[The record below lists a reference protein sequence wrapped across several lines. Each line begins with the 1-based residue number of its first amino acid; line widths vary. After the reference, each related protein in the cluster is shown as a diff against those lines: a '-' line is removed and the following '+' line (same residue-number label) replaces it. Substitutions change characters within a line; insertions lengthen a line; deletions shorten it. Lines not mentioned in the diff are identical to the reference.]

1 VNVKHTLKTISE
13 VLEKSQPWCRSS
25 LSSIVDEVDAMKI
38 ELREHYEE
46 YKELAK
52 PPECDETWYCL
63 QYLELLIEEILGD
76 VVSSDPEERAE
87 ALEDK

>member
-1 VNVKHTLKTISE
+1 MKYSLKNRPSFGEEYNFSTACE
-13 VLEKSQPWCRSS
+13 TWFEEFEK
-25 LSSIVDEVDAMKI
+25 
-38 ELREHYEE
+38 ELREHYKQ

-76 VVSSDPEERAE
+76 VEEVEDP
-87 ALEDK
+87 

>member
-1 VNVKHTLKTISE
+1 MKHTLKTISE
-13 VLEKSQPWCRSS
+13 ILEKSLLSWNRSS
-25 LSSIVDEVDAMKI
+25 LSAAVDEVDAMEK
-38 ELREHYEE
+38 ELREHYKE

-76 VVSSDPEERAE
+76 VKEEIGI
-87 ALEDK
+87 

>member
-1 VNVKHTLKTISE
+1 MKHNLKTVSE
-13 VLEKSQPWCRSS
+13 ILDGSYPWYVRRP
-25 LSSIVDEVDAMKI
+25 LFKIIDEVDAMEKD
-38 ELREHYEE
+38 LREHYKE

-76 VVSSDPEERAE
+76 IPPVTGHT
-87 ALEDK
+87 

>member
-1 VNVKHTLKTISE
+1 MNVKHTLKTISE
-13 VLEKSQPWCRSS
+13 ILEESQPRCRSS
-25 LSSIVDEVDAMKI
+25 RRARDEVDAMKR
-38 ELREHYEE
+38 ELREHYAE

-76 VVSSDPEERAE
+76 VVSSDPNPRTLAS
-87 ALEDK
+87 

>member
-1 VNVKHTLKTISE
+1 MNVKHNLKTISE
-13 VLEKSQPWCRSS
+13 VLEKSQSWYRSS
-25 LSSIVDEVDAMKI
+25 LSSIVDEVDAMKK

-46 YKELAK
+46 YKGLAK

-76 VVSSDPEERAE
+76 VVSSDPKGRAE
-87 ALEDK
+87 NLK

>member
-1 VNVKHTLKTISE
+1 MKHNLKTVSE
-13 VLEKSQPWCRSS
+13 ILDGSYPWYVRRP
-25 LSSIVDEVDAMKI
+25 LFKIIDEVDAMEKD
-38 ELREHYEE
+38 LREHYKE

-76 VVSSDPEERAE
+76 IPPVTGDT
-87 ALEDK
+87 

>member
-1 VNVKHTLKTISE
+1 ME
-13 VLEKSQPWCRSS
+13 R
-25 LSSIVDEVDAMKI
+25 

-46 YKELAK
+46 YKGLPK

-76 VVSSDPEERAE
+76 VVSSDPHPRTLAS
-87 ALEDK
+87 

>member
-1 VNVKHTLKTISE
+1 MKHNLKTVSE
-13 VLEKSQPWCRSS
+13 LLERSHFWSRSS
-25 LSSIVDEVDAMKI
+25 LFSIVDEVDAMEE

-76 VVSSDPEERAE
+76 VPPVTGHT
-87 ALEDK
+87 

>member
-1 VNVKHTLKTISE
+1 MNVKHTLKTISE
-13 VLEKSQPWCRSS
+13 ILEESQSS
-25 LSSIVDEVDAMKI
+25 QRARDEVDAMMK

-46 YKELAK
+46 YKGLAK

-76 VVSSDPEERAE
+76 ISSDPGDP
-87 ALEDK
+87 LIG

>member
-1 VNVKHTLKTISE
+1 VKHNLKTISE
-13 VLEKSQPWCRSS
+13 VLEKSQSWYRSS
-25 LSSIVDEVDAMKI
+25 LSSIVDEVDAMER

-46 YKELAK
+46 YKGLAK

-76 VVSSDPEERAE
+76 VVSSDPEGRAE
-87 ALEDK
+87 AIEDK

>member
-1 VNVKHTLKTISE
+1 MNVKHTLKTISE
-13 VLEKSQPWCRSS
+13 MLEESQSWCHSSRSF
-25 LSSIVDEVDAMKI
+25 IVDEVDAMKR

-46 YKELAK
+46 YKGLAK

-76 VVSSDPEERAE
+76 VVSSDPHPRPLAS
-87 ALEDK
+87 

>member
-1 VNVKHTLKTISE
+1 VKHTLKTINE
-13 VLEKSQPWCRSS
+13 ILEESQSS
-25 LSSIVDEVDAMKI
+25 QRARDEVDAMEK
-38 ELREHYEE
+38 ELREHYKE

-76 VVSSDPEERAE
+76 EEKERG
-87 ALEDK
+87 D

>member
-1 VNVKHTLKTISE
+1 MKHNLKTISKI
-13 VLEKSQPWCRSS
+13 LEKSQSWYRSS
-25 LSSIVDEVDAMKI
+25 LSSIVDEVDAMER

-46 YKELAK
+46 YKGLAK

-76 VVSSDPEERAE
+76 VVSSDPHPRTLAS
-87 ALEDK
+87 

>member
-1 VNVKHTLKTISE
+1 MEHNLKTISKI
-13 VLEKSQPWCRSS
+13 LEESRAWSRSS
-25 LSSIVDEVDAMKI
+25 LSSIVGEVDAVEK
-38 ELREHYEE
+38 ELREHYKE

-76 VVSSDPEERAE
+76 
-87 ALEDK
+87 

>member
-1 VNVKHTLKTISE
+1 MSGSH
-13 VLEKSQPWCRSS
+13 PPP
-25 LSSIVDEVDAMKI
+25 LSKIIDEVHAMEG
-38 ELREHYEE
+38 ELREHYKE

-76 VVSSDPEERAE
+76 IPPVTGHTWNTNR
-87 ALEDK
+87 

>member
-1 VNVKHTLKTISE
+1 MKHNLKTVSE
-13 VLEKSQPWCRSS
+13 ILEKSHFWRHSS
-25 LSSIVDEVDAMKI
+25 QFSIVDEVDAMEK
-38 ELREHYEE
+38 ELREHYKE

-76 VVSSDPEERAE
+76 IPPVTGHT
-87 ALEDK
+87 

>member
-1 VNVKHTLKTISE
+1 VKFNLKNRPSFGEEYSYPSAVETWFE
-13 VLEKSQPWCRSS
+13 DFEK
-25 LSSIVDEVDAMKI
+25 

-46 YKELAK
+46 YKKLAK

-76 VVSSDPEERAE
+76 VEAE
-87 ALEDK
+87 V

>member
-1 VNVKHTLKTISE
+1 MKHNLKTISE
-13 VLEKSQPWCRSS
+13 ILDKSYPWYIRRP
-25 LSSIVDEVDAMKI
+25 LFKIVDEVHAVEK
-38 ELREHYEE
+38 ELREHYKE

-76 VVSSDPEERAE
+76 VPARHRAH
-87 ALEDK
+87 LSPSR